1 MAIIKRAIREDFEVV
16 LRSTMQ
22 DKSISL
28 DTKGMLFF
36 LLSLPSN
43 WEIKVW
49 WLKRELNIGDD
60 RMKRMLKELVATRY
74 IVRKSFNGCGGKINW
89 EMEVYPEP
97 QPTIVGLSIDGSTT
111 DGSTT
116 DGSAI
121 NGKPHDKDN
130 TESSDNTKLENTQPQ
145 PHVSSDNS
153 NEPAKQVVVEGNLIF
168 DKAINQNIHQ
178 KLLVL
183 LANIEPSL
191 AQRMLDTLAAMG
203 EQAKYPLKLI
213 KSFVENQAEFD
224 PTPGQ
229 KIASA
234 RDKKKANEAVCKAST
249 PEPDPRADAAGKAM
263 IEKSRK
269 KRMLNSANC
278 TQEASP

>member
-1 MAIIKRAIREDFEVV
+1 MAIIKRVIREDFEVV

-28 DTKGMLFF
+28 DTKGLLFF
-36 LLSLPSN
+36 LLSLPSS
-43 WEIKVW
+43 WEIHVW
-49 WLKRELNIGDD
+49 WLKRELHIGDD
-60 RMKRMLKELVATRY
+60 KIKRMLKELVTTRY
-74 IVRKSFNGCGGKINW
+74 LIRKRVNSGGGLFNW
-89 EMEVYPEP
+89 EMEVHPEP
-97 QPTIVGLSIDGSTT
+97 QPTIVGLPI

-121 NGKPHDKDN
+121 NGKPNDKENTESADN
-130 TESSDNTKLENTQPQ
+130 TELENRQPQ
-145 PHVSSDNS
+145 PHISGDNS
-153 NEPAKQVVVEGNLIF
+153 NEPAEQVVVEGNLIF

-229 KIASA
+229 KIAIA
-234 RDKKKANEAVCKAST
+234 RDRKKANEVAYQAATSPLKSK
-249 PEPDPRADAAGKAM
+249 PNPRAAAIGEA
-263 IEKSRK
+263 IFEKVRK
-269 KRMLNSANC
+269 KR
-278 TQEASP
+278 